1 MSKKVA
7 IRVHTLILQKKWN
20 LDSSSAGLLGGIS
33 SGLQKTQGEDYKGLF
48 DSSTRIFV
56 G

>member
-20 LDSSSAGLLGGIS
+20 LDSSSAGLLGGA
-33 SGLQKTQGEDYKGLF
+33 SGLQKTQGEDSKGLF